1 MRKTKIICTMGPA
14 VDSEAM
20 IKKLILNGMD
30 CARLNF
36 SHGDQ
41 AEHKG
46 RMDRIKKVRK
56 ELNLPTPILL
66 DTRGPEIRLRDY
78 EKGSVMIET
87 GQKHTFSPDDGTLGN
102 DERICI
108 TYPDLAKDIH
118 VGSEILVDDGKVGFD
133 VVEIKGKD
141 VICVAQ
147 NSGKISNHKGVNI
160 PNVVV
165 NIPFLSKSDR
175 ADIAFGVSQDID
187 YIAASFVRTA
197 ADVRELREFLVST
210 NGQDIKIISKIENSQ
225 GVENIDEIIE
235 ASDGIMV
242 ARGDMGVEIDFTRLP
257 HIQKSIIRK
266 CYLAG
271 KFVITATQMLESM
284 TSNPRPT
291 RAEASDV
298 ANAIYDGTTAIML
311 SGETAAGQYPVEAV
325 KAMKNIAL
333 TTEGSIGYADLFF
346 KNDLNLGSD
355 VGSAIGNSA
364 CTSAFLLN
372 AKAIIAVTKKGLT
385 AKIVSGYRPMTP
397 IIACCLDEKTYRQLN
412 LNWNVLPLKGE
423 PQASTDA
430 LFSHG
435 VEVAKTTGLLKKGD
449 AVVIVGG
456 SVAGDSA
463 TDVLKIQ
470 II

>member
-20 IKKLILNGMD
+20 LKKLILNGMD

-56 ELNLPTPILL
+56 ELNQPTPLLL

-78 EKGSVMIET
+78 EKGFVDIET
-87 GQKHTFSPDDGTLGN
+87 GQKHTFSPDDGSLGN

-108 TYPDLAKDIH
+108 TYSDLAKDIK
-118 VGSEILVDDGKVGFD
+118 VGSEVLVDDGKVGFD

-147 NSGKISNHKGVNI
+147 NSGRISNHKGVNI
-160 PNVVV
+160 PNVVI
-165 NIPFLSKSDR
+165 NIPFLSKEDR
-175 ADIAFGVSQDID
+175 KDIAFGVSQDID
-187 YIAASFVRTA
+187 YVAASFVRTA
-197 ADVRELREFLVST
+197 EDVLELREFLRSI
-210 NGQDIKIISKIENSQ
+210 NGSDIKIISKIENLQ
-225 GVENIDEIIE
+225 GVANIDAIIE

-242 ARGDMGVEIDFTRLP
+242 ARGDMGVEIDFTKLP
-257 HIQKSIIRK
+257 HIQKSIIKK

-298 ANAIYDGTTAIML
+298 ANAIFDGTTCIML
-311 SGETAAGQYPVEAV
+311 SGETAAGKFPVEAC
-325 KAMKNIAL
+325 KAMKDIAL
-333 TTEGSIGYADLFF
+333 TTEKSIDYQDLYF
-346 KNDLNLGSD
+346 KNDLNLGST
-355 VGSAIGNSA
+355 VGSAIASSA

-372 AKAIIAVTKKGLT
+372 AKAIIAVTKKGFT
-385 AKIVSGYRPMTP
+385 AKTVSAYRPTAP

-412 LNWNVLPLKGE
+412 LYWNVLPLMGKA
-423 PQASTDA
+423 QASTDA

-435 VEVAKTTGLLKKGD
+435 ADVAKTTGFLKKED

-463 TDVLKIQ
+463 MDVLKIQ

>member
-14 VDSEAM
+14 VDSEEV

-41 AEHKG
+41 KEHKV

-56 ELNLPTPILL
+56 ELKMPTPILL
-66 DTRGPEIRLRDY
+66 DTRGPEIRLKNF
-78 EKGSVMIET
+78 ENESIIVET
-87 GQKHTFSPDDGTLGN
+87 GQKFTFSPDDGTLGN
-102 DERICI
+102 QERVCI
-108 TYPDLAKDIH
+108 SYPELANDLQI
-118 VGSEILVDDGKVGFD
+118 GSEILVDDGKVGFD
-133 VVEIKGKD
+133 VIEIKGKD

-147 NSGKISNHKGVNI
+147 NGGKISDHKGVNI

-165 NIPFLSKSDR
+165 NIPFLSKEDR
-175 ADIAFGVSQDID
+175 ADIAFGVSEDID

-197 ADVRELREFLVST
+197 KDVLELREFLKSI
-210 NGQDIKIISKIENSQ
+210 NGSDIKIISKIENMQ
-225 GVENIDEIIE
+225 GVQNIDAIIE
-235 ASDGIMV
+235 ASDAIMV
-242 ARGDMGVEIDFTRLP
+242 ARGDMGVEIDFTKLP
-257 HIQKSIIRK
+257 HIQKSIIKK
-266 CYLAG
+266 CYLKG
-271 KFVITATQMLESM
+271 KIVITATQMLESM

-298 ANAIYDGTTAIML
+298 ANAIYDGTTCIML
-311 SGETAAGQYPVEAV
+311 SGETAAGKYPVEAV

-333 TTEGSIGYADLFF
+333 TTESSIDYADLFF

-364 CTSAFLLN
+364 CTSAYLLN
-372 AKAIIAVTKKGLT
+372 ASAIIAVTKKGLT
-385 AKIVSGYRPMTP
+385 AKTVSAYRPGTS

-412 LNWNVLPLKGE
+412 LNWNVLPLKGTA
-423 PQASTDA
+423 QASTDA

-435 VEVAKTTGLLKKGD
+435 VDVAKSTGLLKKDD

-456 SVAGDSA
+456 SVAGDAA

>member
-20 IKKLILNGMD
+20 LKKLILNGMD

-36 SHGDQ
+36 SHGEQ

-56 ELNLPTPILL
+56 ELNQPTPLLL
-66 DTRGPEIRLRDY
+66 DTRGPEIRLKDY
-78 EKGSVMIET
+78 EKGFVEIET

-102 DERICI
+102 EDRICI
-108 TYPDLAKDIH
+108 TYPDLAKDIK

-147 NSGKISNHKGVNI
+147 NSGRISNHKGVNV
-160 PNVVV
+160 PNVVI
-165 NIPFLSKSDR
+165 NIPFLSKEDR
-175 ADIAFGVSQDID
+175 SDIAFGVSQDID
-187 YIAASFVRTA
+187 YVAASFVRTA
-197 ADVRELREFLVST
+197 EDVLELREFLRSI
-210 NGQDIKIISKIENSQ
+210 NGSDIKIISKIENLQ
-225 GVENIDEIIE
+225 GVKNIDSIIE
-235 ASDGIMV
+235 ESDGIMV
-242 ARGDMGVEIDFTRLP
+242 ARGDMGVEIDFTKLP
-257 HIQKSIIRK
+257 HIQKSIIKK

-284 TSNPRPT
+284 TTNPRPT

-298 ANAIYDGTTAIML
+298 ANAIFDGTTCIML

-325 KAMKNIAL
+325 KAMRDIAL
-333 TTEGSIGYADLFF
+333 TTESSIGYEDLFF
-346 KNDLNLGSD
+346 TNDLNLGSE
-355 VGSAIGNSA
+355 VGSAIANSA
-364 CTSAFLLN
+364 CTSAYLLN
-372 AKAIIAVTKKGLT
+372 ASAIIAVTKKGLT
-385 AKIVSGYRPMTP
+385 AKTVSAYRPMAP
-397 IIACCLDEKTYRQLN
+397 IIACSLDKKTYRQLN
-412 LNWNVLPLKGE
+412 LYWNVLPLMG
-423 PQASTDA
+423 QAQPSTDA

-435 VEVAKTTGLLKKGD
+435 VDVAKTTGLLKKDD

-456 SVAGDSA
+456 SVAGDA
-463 TDVLKIQ
+463 AMDVLKIQ